1 MSVEA
6 KKDKEKAVASIIEKG
21 TVKER
26 LLLLFSHHAEVMFRK
41 PPILSK
47 EEIAQLRG
55 SFKAPKELALFD
67 KAVDTDRHIKDTLIY
82 LNQYRF
88 LYSTQIAHLQGLEG
102 LWLER
107 LNTADMLNT
116 ALKSIS
122 DTERREEA
130 VKEILKHPI
139 SGSRFQKDENGYVFF
154 DPDRPTAKTDLR
166 RTALHY
172 KEQAK
177 ACIWTAKPIIK
188 ALRDY
193 MKKKGWRVK
202 EYERQLAMIE
212 GEFQRDNSLSPLF
225 SKRKLTERAQNAK
238 SVLDRTQAKVQLES
252 EDNCFF
258 YPEYEEI
265 EFDEKGYKKHLESYL
280 NEQNDKTESPS

>member
-6 KKDKEKAVASIIEKG
+6 KKDKEKAIASIIERG

-47 EEIAQLRG
+47 EEITQLRET
-55 SFKAPKELALFD
+55 FKTSKEIELYD
-67 KAVDTDRHIKDTLIY
+67 RAVEIDRYVKDTLIY

-116 ALKSIS
+116 ALQSIS

-130 VKEILKHPI
+130 VREILRHPI
-139 SGSRFQKDENGYVFF
+139 SGSRFQKDESGYVCF
-154 DPDRPTAKTDLR
+154 DPDSTSAKTNMR

-172 KEQAK
+172 NEQAT
-177 ACIWTAKPIIK
+177 ACMRIAKPIIK

-193 MKKKGWRVK
+193 MKKKRWGVK
-202 EYERQLAMIE
+202 EYERQLKMIE

-225 SKRKLTERAQNAK
+225 SKRKLTAIALNAK
-238 SVLDRTQAKVQLES
+238 SVLDKTQAKVQLES
-252 EDNCFF
+252 EDIYNF
-258 YPEYEEI
+258 YPEYEEV
-265 EFDEKGYKKHLESYL
+265 EFDEKGYKTYMENYL
-280 NEQNDKTESPS
+280 NEKIDKTESPS